1 MKKWISISLSILLI
15 FSSIGYA
22 FAGSTDVRK
31 SQEELKR
38 IQSELNKLKKEKR
51 EKSGEQK
58 AVVQRMG
65 TIENNIQNLESE
77 ISSLQGK
84 IGGAERSVAT
94 SKTELALAEKKI
106 TLKNEV
112 LNARLRAMYKMGHIG
127 YLDVLLG
134 STDFGDMMTR
144 VDMLQ
149 KIYHQD
155 TTLLK
160 DMQKQ
165 RDQVAER
172 KASMERYAKELRDL
186 RSSLGMKQSA
196 LDQDLNKL
204 EVEKVE
210 LSKDLKALEQ
220 KEDQLIEDSNKLT
233 KLLASM
239 KTTKAYVGGRMA
251 WPAPGNYRVTS
262 PYGYRIH
269 PVFGTRK
276 LHTGVDIGGYRN
288 APIVAAQ
295 DGTVIVSEYYSSYGR
310 TVMIDH
316 GGGYVTVYAHN
327 NSLLV
332 SPGQK
337 VKKGQQIAKMGST
350 GTSTGNHCHFEVRLN
365 GKITD
370 PMPWIT
376 K

>member
-1 MKKWISISLSILLI
+1 MKKWLSMALSILLI

-22 FAGSTDVRK
+22 FGGSTDVRK
-31 SQEELKR
+31 SQEQLKK
-38 IQSELNKLKKEKR
+38 IQQELNNLKKEKR
-51 EKSGEQK
+51 KKSSEQK
-58 AVVQRMG
+58 AVVQKMDN
-65 TIENNIQNLESE
+65 IESNIQNLDSE
-77 ISSLQGK
+77 ITTLQGK
-84 IGGAERSVAT
+84 ISGAERSVST
-94 SKTELALAEKKI
+94 SKNELALAEKRI
-106 TLKNEV
+106 QLKSEV

-149 KIYHQD
+149 KIYSQD

-165 RDQVAER
+165 RNQIAER

-186 RSSLGMKQSA
+186 RTNLGVKQSA
-196 LDQDLNKL
+196 LDQDLNQL
-204 EVEKVE
+204 EQAKVE

-220 KEDQLIEDSNKLT
+220 KEDQLLEDSNKLT

-269 PVFGTRK
+269 PVLGYKK

-295 DGTVIVSEYYSSYGR
+295 DGTVIVAEYYSSYGR

-327 NSLLV
+327 NSLIV

-337 VKKGQQIAKMGST
+337 VKKGQKIANMGST